1 MKKIIKV
8 ISIVNVIVI
17 PLIIVLVYLFF
28 KVNIIT
34 VIRNQESLKIIL
46 ILIGSSYYISS
57 LFNLFI
63 YKKKSYNA

>member
-28 KVNIIT
+28 KINIIT